1 MVTVFFQLIYLPFM
15 KLKQHQKYLQE
26 LLDSEH
32 SHSDQLHEIVEAAIR
47 EHSLLT
53 ESLSKQH
60 ESEKMSFGDR
70 IATKVAR
77 FVGSWAFVISFIV
90 IFGSWIFLNT
100 AETFLHIHFDP
111 YPYDVI
117 KLTLSCISAIQAP
130 LIMMSQN
137 RQARKARQRSDN
149 QYLINLKAEI
159 DLRNLH
165 QKMDLLMKQQIKNL
179 LEVQKIQ
186 LDLMEKMYVK
196 MDKLKD
202 FNSNQNKQAA

>member
-1 MVTVFFQLIYLPFM
+1 M

-32 SHSDQLHEIVEAAIR
+32 SQSDQLHDIVEAAIR

-53 ESLSKQH
+53 ESLSKQQ
-60 ESEKMSFGDR
+60 EMEDMSWGDR
-70 IATKVAR
+70 IATRVAR
-77 FVGSWAFVISFIV
+77 FVGSWAFVLSFCL
-90 IFGSWIFLNT
+90 IFGTWIFLNT
-100 AETFLHIHFDP
+100 AESFLNIRFDP
-111 YPYDVI
+111 YPYDIV

-137 RQARKARQRSDN
+137 RQARKARERSDN

-159 DLRNLH
+159 DVRNLH
-165 QKMDLLMKQQIKNL
+165 QKMDLLMKKQIKNL
-179 LEVQKIQ
+179 SEVQKIQ

-202 FNSNQNKQAA
+202 GGSNTNQNKEAA